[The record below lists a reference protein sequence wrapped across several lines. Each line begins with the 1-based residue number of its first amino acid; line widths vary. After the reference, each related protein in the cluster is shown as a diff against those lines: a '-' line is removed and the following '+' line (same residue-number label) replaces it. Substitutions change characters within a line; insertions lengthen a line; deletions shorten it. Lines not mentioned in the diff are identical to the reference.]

1 MGNSSCILV
10 GQVAAN
16 DTIKENYPKVRK
28 GGPLLDL
35 RKPQRA
41 CALTSEKDDSPTEKS
56 WWHKEVN
63 GTRIRIR
70 NGLAAQLCFQRK
82 KLRGVET
89 EKRQGPGGEG
99 VRGVGQQGQRGG
111 A

>member
-1 MGNSSCILV
+1 MGNSSCTLV
-10 GQVAAN
+10 GQAAAN

-35 RKPQRA
+35 RKPQSA
-41 CALTSEKDDSPTEKS
+41 CALTSETDDSPTEKS

-70 NGLAAQLCFQRK
+70 NGLAAQLASK
-82 KLRGVET
+82 KNEEGVET
-89 EKRQGPGGEG
+89 EKRQGPGKG
-99 VRGVGQQGQRGG
+99 RGNKDKGG
-111 A
+111 

>member
-1 MGNSSCILV
+1 MV

-28 GGPLLDL
+28 GGPLLDP

-56 WWHKEVN
+56 W
-63 GTRIRIR
+63 
-70 NGLAAQLCFQRK
+70 
-82 KLRGVET
+82 
-89 EKRQGPGGEG
+89 
-99 VRGVGQQGQRGG
+99 
-111 A
+111 